1 MSKTN
6 ENKDVPSLHKTI
18 GIENKSAKCK
28 LSYGGSEM
36 FTQIKRKGLPESSL
50 KKKKKLKWKSFEP
63 VMSDGEEAE
72 GVKHMKTLKQDSFE
86 PVILDDEE
94 AEEVEQVEEGD
105 FLEHTNNTDG
115 NVPII

>member
-1 MSKTN
+1 MSKAN
-6 ENKDVPSLHKTI
+6 ENKDISSLHNSN
-18 GIENKSAKCK
+18 GIEKKGVKCK

-50 KKKKKLKWKSFEP
+50 KKKKKLKRKSFEP

-72 GVKHMKTLKQDSFE
+72 GIKHMKTLKQDSFE

-94 AEEVEQVEEGD
+94 AEEVEQVE
-105 FLEHTNNTDG
+105 
-115 NVPII
+115 